1 MIMALFLIIVAFLGI
16 VFAKTFITLFFFLLV
31 ALGGIYL
38 LARVFR
44 KSEDENGLIIKKFVL
59 PDVIIDKYSINC
71 SIKIGE
77 ELAFFAEGYG
87 DPFSEDGRGCPI
99 VIENRSGVLTLYV
112 YSDINNED
120 YTHNITLEKA
130 RESNR
135 K

>member
-31 ALGGIYL
+31 TLGGIYL

-44 KSEDENGLIIKKFVL
+44 KSEDENGLITKEFVL
-59 PDVIIDKYSINC
+59 DDVINDTGPIDC
-71 SIKIGE
+71 SIEISDQICFIAK
-77 ELAFFAEGYG
+77 GYG
-87 DPFSEDGRGCPI
+87 DHCSQDGHGCP
-99 VIENRSGVLTLYV
+99 VMIENHNGELQVIIWE
-112 YSDINNED
+112 DINEQDPTIISLAN
-120 YTHNITLEKA
+120 A